1 MASLPPSL
9 LLSLTPFSLNPT
21 QPHLAW
27 YADLDESALHAWIA
41 KEFDALGIETVFLT
55 HNAHV
60 PYSHIVIAQLG
71 EDAYAFQEFLRGRTF
86 DAVHLLDPYVAYQAL
101 VLRSL
106 GSHAFGD
113 AAFVLELSH
122 PAHHAQALAQDPLSE
137 YHENSHLDLQTVW
150 MQKKV
155 VELADVVVAPS
166 HFTFEN
172 LVLESGFPIN
182 ANTHVQPTTDSLR
195 HVPADDAAGS
205 GAKAASMAAYMRP
218 QAPRW
223 IDGVAF
229 LGRLAS
235 RKAIDAVGVRWSGG
249 HRGSGRLLLWRPATL
264 PPCFAVGSGGSGR
277 RR

>member
-1 MASLPPSL
+1 M
-9 LLSLTPFSLNPT
+9 
-21 QPHLAW
+21 
-27 YADLDESALHAWIA
+27 DESALHAWIA

-101 VLRSL
+101 VSRSL
-106 GSHAFGD
+106 GSEAFGD
-113 AAFVLELSH
+113 AAFVLEL
-122 PAHHAQALAQDPLSE
+122 QDPHH
-137 YHENSHLDLQTVW
+137 HEGANGSQVTWCCSGQADDSGNLLLDW
-150 MQKKV
+150 MRKKV

-235 RKAIDAVGVRWSGG
+235 RKAIDAFCDAMDILFAKAPAWSISIGPDFTVSFLERDWSFMKNDVSPVRACVACVHV
-249 HRGSGRLLLWRPATL
+249 HRG
-264 PPCFAVGSGGSGR
+264 CAVSR
-277 RR
+277 D